1 MAHIAVVALLLA
13 TSASCPDRAPCNC
26 SPGDGL
32 LAFEAICA
40 AHAPGGV
47 AECADALIRAGVN
60 VTRLSL
66 IRAGINVTRLA
77 QQRTRCSSSFKI
89 CRARD
94 AASCIKVPPY
104 GVAFCTG
111 KCHADA
117 WAVATLTSLLS
128 FCLFASL
135 LIVILGAVIH
145 RLQARHIRAA
155 RYHALVNAEL

>member
-1 MAHIAVVALLLA
+1 MAHIAVVALLLG

-47 AECADALIRAGVN
+47 AECADA
-60 VTRLSL
+60 L

-145 RLQARHIRAA
+145 RLQTRNTRAA